1 MSGMIK
7 YEWKKI
13 WKSRLAQLSIIGCG
27 LFLVFCVWS
36 SIMQI
41 SATNENG
48 ENFSGMSAVEVMK
61 DTQKNIELTQKN
73 VDEIVR
79 QYLKYTSD
87 PNTNSESE
95 THQYLSEEVY
105 RTFYLPNR
113 DLLSLITN
121 VYREPGSG
129 SSMKEVLEENVG
141 KDFRE
146 AQIKRDNTYIDLKK
160 EQGRLTS
167 SEANYWKEKTG
178 NLQEYQYGYH
188 KGWSMILDTLTWPV
202 LIMMIICIGIAPIFA
217 GEYQSKCD
225 SLILCMKYGKSKL
238 IFAKIVSG
246 WLYATCVYW
255 GITLIYSS
263 VYMIFLGTQGAD
275 LPIQLK
281 YPAMSV
287 GYNLTMGEAVV
298 IALLLGYF
306 FTLGIMGITLF
317 MSALLKNTYAVIIVA
332 FLLIII
338 PTFLSPDTGG
348 YAWSHVLSLLPPK
361 IADFSFQSYT
371 AYSIGNI
378 VLSWPVMA
386 ILINA
391 IVAVICSVLGYIV
404 FRKHKVNKSQNFQW
418 RGLSTVTSNTP

>member
-317 MSALLKNTYAVIIVA
+317 MSALLKNTYAVIIIA

-404 FRKHKVNKSQNFQW
+404 FRKHQVNK
-418 RGLSTVTSNTP
+418 

>member
-79 QYLKYTSD
+79 QYLKYTSE

-404 FRKHKVNKSQNFQW
+404 FRKHQVNK
-418 RGLSTVTSNTP
+418 

>member
-317 MSALLKNTYAVIIVA
+317 MSALSKNTYAVIIVA

-404 FRKHKVNKSQNFQW
+404 FRKHQVNK
-418 RGLSTVTSNTP
+418 

>member
-287 GYNLTMGEAVV
+287 GYNLTMREAVV

-404 FRKHKVNKSQNFQW
+404 FRKHQVNK
-418 RGLSTVTSNTP
+418 

>member
-1 MSGMIK
+1 MSEMIK

-13 WKSRLAQLSIIGCG
+13 WKSRLAQLVIIGCG
-27 LFLVFCVWS
+27 LFLVFCVWA

-41 SATNENG
+41 SATNEKG

-61 DTQKNIELTQKN
+61 NTQKKIELTQEN
-73 VDEIVR
+73 VNDIVGR
-79 QYLKYTSD
+79 YLKYISD
-87 PNTNSESE
+87 PGTNSESE
-95 THQYLSEEVY
+95 TYHYLSEEVY

-113 DLLSLITN
+113 ELLSLVTN

-129 SSMKEVLEENVG
+129 SSIKQVLEENVG
-141 KDFRE
+141 KDFRK
-146 AQIKRDNTYIDLKK
+146 AQIKRDIAYINLQK

-167 SEANYWKEKTG
+167 GEADYWKEKIG

-202 LIMMIICIGIAPIFA
+202 LIMMLICIGIAPIFA

-225 SLILCMKYGKSKL
+225 SLILCMKYGRSKL
-238 IFAKIVSG
+238 ILAKIISG
-246 WLYATCVYW
+246 WLYATGVYW

-263 VYMIFLGTQGAD
+263 IYMIFLGTQGAD

-287 GYNLTMGEAVV
+287 GYNLTMGEAVG
-298 IALLLGYF
+298 ITLLLGYF

-338 PTFLSPDTGG
+338 PTFLSLDTGG
-348 YAWSHVLSLLPPK
+348 YVWSHVLSLLPPK

-386 ILINA
+386 ILVNA
-391 IVAVICSVLGYIV
+391 IVAVLCSVLGYII
-404 FRKHKVNKSQNFQW
+404 FRKHQVNK
-418 RGLSTVTSNTP
+418 

>member
-121 VYREPGSG
+121 VYRELGSG

-404 FRKHKVNKSQNFQW
+404 FRKHQVNK
-418 RGLSTVTSNTP
+418 

>member
-178 NLQEYQYGYH
+178 NLQEYQYSYH

-404 FRKHKVNKSQNFQW
+404 FRKHQVNK
-418 RGLSTVTSNTP
+418 

>member
-121 VYREPGSG
+121 VYRELGSG

-255 GITLIYSS
+255 GITLICSS

-404 FRKHKVNKSQNFQW
+404 FRKHQVNK
-418 RGLSTVTSNTP
+418 

>member
-13 WKSRLAQLSIIGCG
+13 WKSRFAQLSIIGCG

-404 FRKHKVNKSQNFQW
+404 FRKHQVNK
-418 RGLSTVTSNTP
+418 

>member
-391 IVAVICSVLGYIV
+391 IAAVICSVLGYIV
-404 FRKHKVNKSQNFQW
+404 FRKHQVNK
-418 RGLSTVTSNTP
+418 

>member
-188 KGWSMILDTLTWPV
+188 KGWRMILDTLTWPV

-404 FRKHKVNKSQNFQW
+404 FRKH
-418 RGLSTVTSNTP
+418 

>member
-1 MSGMIK
+1 MGGMIK

-41 SATNENG
+41 SATNEKG

-61 DTQKNIELTQKN
+61 NTQQKIELTQAK

-95 THQYLSEEVY
+95 TYHYLSEEVY

-129 SSMKEVLEENVG
+129 SSMREVLEENVG

-167 SEANYWKEKTG
+167 GEANYWKEKTG

-188 KGWSMILDTLTWPV
+188 KVWSMILDTLTWPV

-238 IFAKIVSG
+238 IFAKTVSG

-255 GITLIYSS
+255 GITLVYSS

-287 GYNLTMGEAVV
+287 GYNLTMGEAVG

-317 MSALLKNTYAVIIVA
+317 MSALLKNTYAVIIIA

-404 FRKHKVNKSQNFQW
+404 FRKHQVNK
-418 RGLSTVTSNTP
+418 

>member
-105 RTFYLPNR
+105 RTFYLTNR

-404 FRKHKVNKSQNFQW
+404 FRKHQVNK
-418 RGLSTVTSNTP
+418 

>member
-225 SLILCMKYGKSKL
+225 SLILCMKYGKSKV

-404 FRKHKVNKSQNFQW
+404 FRKHQVNK
-418 RGLSTVTSNTP
+418 

>member
-255 GITLIYSS
+255 GITLICSS

-404 FRKHKVNKSQNFQW
+404 FRKHQVNK
-418 RGLSTVTSNTP
+418 

>member
-255 GITLIYSS
+255 EITLIYSS

-404 FRKHKVNKSQNFQW
+404 FRKHQVNK
-418 RGLSTVTSNTP
+418 